1 MGGTKL
7 AGAGWLNWHASDML
21 RDFNDRQMDICNYRV
36 TFMTEWHRW
45 SAYVVVQINL
55 DFQALSVDGFS

>member
-7 AGAGWLNWHASDML
+7 AGAGWLNWHASEML
-21 RDFNDRQMDICNYRV
+21 RDFNDRQMDICNSRV

-45 SAYVVVQINL
+45 SAYIGVQTNL
-55 DFQALSVDGFS
+55 DFK